1 MKAERILLD
10 HGSGGKLSHE
20 LVQTCFL
27 PLLGKGDP
35 HQLNDSATV
44 EIDNTCLAITTD
56 SFVVDPIFFPGGD
69 IGHLAVCGTVNDLSM
84 AGARPLW
91 LTAGFILEEGLPM
104 EDLYRI
110 VDSMGRT
117 ARRAGVDLV
126 AGDTKVV
133 PRGKADKLFINTAG
147 VGVVKKGRTIGG
159 QFARAG
165 DQILISGTLG
175 DHGVAVLS
183 AREGLSFQT
192 PVLSDSTPLWDL
204 TKTILDTGADI
215 RVMRDPTRGG
225 LATTLNEIALQSE
238 LGIELQEDA
247 IPYREAVSSTCEILG
262 LDLLF
267 LANEGKML
275 VFVTQEEVD
284 MVLGMMKNHPDGT
297 EARCIGE
304 VVPDHP
310 GRVVMRT
317 RIGGRRIVEM
327 LTGEQLP
334 RIC

>member
-1 MKAERILLD
+1 MERILLD

-35 HQLNDSATV
+35 HQLNDSANV
-44 EIDNTCLAITTD
+44 EIDNTGLAITTD

-91 LTAGFILEEGLPM
+91 LTTAFILEEGLPM
-104 EDLYRI
+104 ADLRRI
-110 VDSMGRT
+110 VESMART
-117 ARRAGVDLV
+117 ARKAGVDLV

-133 PRGKADKLFINTAG
+133 PKGKADKLFINTTG
-147 VGVVKKGRTIGG
+147 VGVVKRGRTFGG
-159 QFARAG
+159 QFALPG
-165 DQILISGTLG
+165 DQILISGTVG
-175 DHGVAVLS
+175 DHGVAILS
-183 AREGLSFQT
+183 SREGLAFET

-225 LATTLNEIALQSE
+225 VATTLNEIALQSE
-238 LGIELQEDA
+238 LGIEIQEDA
-247 IPYREAVSSTCEILG
+247 IPFKEAVSSACEILG

-275 VFVTQEEVD
+275 VFVTKDEVN
-284 MVLGMMKNHPDGT
+284 MVLAAMKNHPDGR
-297 EARCIGE
+297 EARRIGE
-304 VVPDHP
+304 VVSEHP